1 MDGHEALES
10 SFITAAITSSLMP
23 ITAKSIEFFRKATSQ
38 INTDKRLADNIKCLS
53 FWVKN

>member
-10 SFITAAITSSLMP
+10 SFITAAITSSLMQ
-23 ITAKSIEFFRKATSQ
+23 ITAKSIEFFRKATNQ